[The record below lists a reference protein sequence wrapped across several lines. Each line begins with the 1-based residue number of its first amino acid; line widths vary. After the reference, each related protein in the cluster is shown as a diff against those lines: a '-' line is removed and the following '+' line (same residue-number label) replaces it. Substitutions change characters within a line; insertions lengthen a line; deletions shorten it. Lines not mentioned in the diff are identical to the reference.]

1 MTGNFFVGAVTEYR
15 EPSLDRMQGGAPD
28 VGVPAQTMSGGP
40 R

>member
-15 EPSLDRMQGGAPD
+15 GASLGRMQGGAPD
-28 VGVPAQTMSGGP
+28 VGVPAQTMSGGL

>member
-15 EPSLDRMQGGAPD
+15 GASLDRMQGGTPD
-28 VGVPAQTMSGGP
+28 VGVPAQTMSGGL